1 MNSNSERYAEIKQNL
16 CRFAEETDAVRAV
29 IAIGSTTRSDIP
41 ADEFSDLD
49 LFIVTESPEGWLSGE
64 YPRLFGNVSISFV
77 EPTLGGGMERR
88 CIYDEDK
95 DTDMM
100 ILTPLQFEKALKEGV
115 AQWVMNRGYRI
126 LCDKDGYEREIPKY
140 VNLTADHADM
150 TEKEF
155 TNVVSDFFFHN
166 IWACKKLKRGE
177 LWSAK
182 ICIDAYLKKLLLK
195 IIEEYQLCMGT
206 EDVWHDGRFLER
218 WADNTVLE
226 GLKDCFAHYDAA
238 DERFSR
244 RTGCF
249 HSCRRLQRR
258 KKALNI
264 PKLRKSAQKR
274 ILWGELT

>member
-95 DTDMM
+95 DTDMI
-100 ILTPLQFEKALKEGV
+100 ILTPLQFEKALKEGA

-226 GLKDCFAHYDAA
+226 GLKDCFAHYDA
-238 DERFSR
+238 DD
-244 RTGCF
+244 
-249 HSCRRLQRR
+249 CRRALQQTHRLFSQLSKAAAE
-258 KKALNI
+258 KKGFEYPEIAEKCAEAYI
-264 PKLRKSAQKR
+264 M
-274 ILWGELT
+274 G